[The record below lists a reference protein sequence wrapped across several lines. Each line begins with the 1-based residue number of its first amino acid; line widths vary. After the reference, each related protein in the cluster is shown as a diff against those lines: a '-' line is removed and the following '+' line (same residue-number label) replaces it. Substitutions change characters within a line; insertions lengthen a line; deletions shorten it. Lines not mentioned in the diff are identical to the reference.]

1 MPTDDQPHRTFSKT
15 DSKSARCSELNP
27 LRLEDTSIPG
37 DICQSWHFYNCTRSH
52 ILTRYPKA
60 YPSCGR
66 RHCWSPAAPPGSSL
80 NAVSARSCWSI
91 VASCSI
97 SGSSGYRRFSIY
109 LANRSVESAAE
120 AEVDRLEGLTLA
132 SF

>member
-37 DICQSWHFYNCTRSH
+37 DICQSWHFYSCTRSH

-66 RHCWSPAAPPGSSL
+66 RHCWSPAATIKRPDFFGSD
-80 NAVSARSCWSI
+80 C
-91 VASCSI
+91 
-97 SGSSGYRRFSIY
+97 
-109 LANRSVESAAE
+109 
-120 AEVDRLEGLTLA
+120 RLSTGREIIATSPCL
-132 SF
+132 